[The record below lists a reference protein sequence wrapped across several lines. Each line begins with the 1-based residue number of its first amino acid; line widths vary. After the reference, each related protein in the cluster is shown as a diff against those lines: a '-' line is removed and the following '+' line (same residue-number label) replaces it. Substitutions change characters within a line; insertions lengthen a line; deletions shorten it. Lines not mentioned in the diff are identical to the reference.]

1 MKYIIIFLLLF
12 IHSGLAIAQ
21 YNRDDSPE
29 NTKSMKSKSLMR
41 PTETNEA
48 SVYDVKHVTLDLTI
62 NPAILYIAGS
72 ASVMFTTTLPTDSI
86 PMQFSFDFTIDSILL
101 GTQLLTYKHISPYLL
116 TINFPDNMP
125 IGSNEEVKI
134 YYHGVPSTGQGFG
147 SVAIKEHNGFDSFW
161 TLSEPYGARDW
172 WPGKNDL
179 TDKIDSV
186 DIIVHCPDLYRTAS
200 NGLLISET
208 DTDNVRTAHWKHKY
222 PIADYLIGIAITNY
236 AVYTDTAYSLGQ
248 MVPVLNYVYPENLE
262 QAKKET
268 KATVDFIDFFSNL
281 LMKYPFS
288 NEKYGHAQ
296 IGWGGGME
304 HQTMTFL
311 GRFDYDIIAHELAH
325 QWFGDMVTTN
335 SWHDIWLNE
344 GFATYLNGLTH
355 EHFSY
360 DHYWPIWKAWNLAS
374 VVKYPGGSVYVA
386 DTTDVNRIFD
396 SRLTYSKG
404 ALVLHALRWKIGDSA
419 FFEGC
424 RNYLND
430 PIAQYGFAS
439 TNMLKAHMEASSGMN
454 LTEFFNEWYYGEG
467 YPTYVLNLTSKGD
480 NKYTAQISQSTS
492 HPSVEFFHMPVP
504 VLFSGSGKDT
514 LIVFNDEYN
523 QQTFEIELG
532 FTVESIVIDP
542 DQWLISAN
550 NQVLLD
556 SVIPSNDLHLNVY
569 PNPAGDLIDISAN
582 IKRANLTISDLKGRK
597 VIMIKN
603 FDGLEPIN
611 VSTLVPGYYLI
622 RLSGSNFKAETP
634 FIKL

>member
-1 MKYIIIFLLLF
+1 MKYIIFFFLL
-12 IHSGLAIAQ
+12 IVSSSLAIAQ
-21 YNRDDSPE
+21 YNEGNNLMIS
-29 NTKSMKSKSLMR
+29 KSMNSRAISI
-41 PTETNEA
+41 PAQINNA

-62 NPAILYIAGS
+62 NPAVLYIAGS
-72 ASVMFTTTLPTDSI
+72 ASIMFKITLPADSI
-86 PMQFSFDFTIDSILL
+86 PMQFSTDFTIDSILL
-101 GTQLLTYKHISPYLL
+101 GNQLLTYQHIAPWFL
-116 TINFPDNMP
+116 TIKLPDNIP

-134 YYHGVPSTGQGFG
+134 YYHGVPSSGQGFG
-147 SVAIKEHNGFDSFW
+147 SVSIKEHNGIASFW

-179 TDKIDSV
+179 TDKIDSI
-186 DIIVHCPDLYRTAS
+186 DIIVHCPDLFRTAS
-200 NGLLISET
+200 NGLLISES
-208 DTDNVRTAHWKHKY
+208 DSDGMRTAHWKHKY
-222 PIADYLIGIAITNY
+222 PIADYLIGIAISNY

-248 MVPVLNYVYPENLE
+248 LVPVLNYVYPENLE
-262 QAKKET
+262 KAKRET
-268 KATVDFIDFFSNL
+268 KATVDFIDFYSKL

-344 GFATYLNGLTH
+344 GFATYFNGLAH

-360 DHYWPIWKAWNLAS
+360 DYYWPIWKAWNLAA
-374 VVKYPGGSVYVA
+374 VVKLPGGSVYVA
-386 DTTDVNRIFD
+386 DTTDDNRIFD

-404 ALVLHALRWKIGDSA
+404 ALVLHALRWVIGDLA
-419 FFEGC
+419 FYEAC

-430 PIAQYGFAS
+430 PDAQYGFA
-439 TNMLKAHMEASSGMN
+439 TTDMLKAYMEESSGMD
-454 LTEFFNEWYYGEG
+454 LTEFFNDWYYGEG
-467 YPTYVLNLTSKGD
+467 YPSYVLNLTSKGD

-492 HPSVEFFHMPVP
+492 HPSVDFFKMPVP
-504 VLFSGSGKDT
+504 VLFSGSGNDT

-523 QQTFEIELG
+523 QQTFEIEPG
-532 FTVESIVIDP
+532 FTVESITIDP

-556 SVIPSNDLHLNVY
+556 SVIPSNDLLMKVY
-569 PNPAGDLIDISAN
+569 PNPAGDMIQIFTN
-582 IKRANLTISDLKGRK
+582 NRRGNLTISDLKGRK
-597 VIMIKN
+597 VIAIKN
-603 FDGLEPIN
+603 FNGLN
-611 VSTLVPGYYLI
+611 RVDVRSLLPGYYLI